1 MVGKYHISSNGGIQ
15 PRWRRD
21 GRELYYIAPDGTL
34 MAVEI
39 KTTPR
44 FEQGIPKALFRTRI
58 FQGGMALGGFFYS
71 PAADGRRF
79 LINVVSESAGSTPI
93 TAVLNWTAG
102 LAKSRQ

>member
-1 MVGKYHISSNGGIQ
+1 MEGNCTIV
-15 PRWRRD
+15 
-21 GRELYYIAPDGTL
+21 APDGTL

-58 FQGGMALGGFFYS
+58 AGGGAFGTFFHYS

-79 LINVVSESAGSTPI
+79 LVNVAPADAVSAPI
-93 TAVLNWTAG
+93 TVVLNWTAG
-102 LAKSRQ
+102 LKR